1 MTIAEKYR
9 KILEKPMAE
18 PFKGYIEELVA
29 ALEGLR
35 NEGVYIGK
43 PNAKE
48 RFMKNPGKAIS
59 KEEYSQIYEAVSKE
73 AE

>member
-29 ALEGLR
+29 HIDGGPKKATTP
-35 NEGVYIGK
+35 VFSSK
-43 PNAKE
+43 
-48 RFMKNPGKAIS
+48 FMDKQDAG
-59 KEEYSQIYEAVSKE
+59 EAVPE
-73 AE
+73 TT